1 MPNHDPSDHPLGCFQ
16 AHQALNVLRAVRD
29 LPSLESIFTAE
40 FRPAEYREDKVL
52 VPALV
57 EENLLGSSPTLSER
71 LRAYFGRVERQQ
83 QRALEHADIRRAIQ
97 TTDVQIRHAIEK
109 SDRGKLL
116 KSKNAR
122 WEEANTLSNLEK
134 KRTELAQQEA
144 AIVFGAQQVKDQFDE
159 LRAAL
164 SEANE
169 LKLYGDRLV
178 QLTHQGAYILA
189 ILEAS
194 PQRHLFGR
202 RLGDILAIGPL
213 LI

>member
-1 MPNHDPSDHPLGCFQ
+1 M
-16 AHQALNVLRAVRD
+16 
-29 LPSLESIFTAE
+29 
-40 FRPAEYREDKVL
+40 
-52 VPALV
+52 
-57 EENLLGSSPTLSER
+57 
-71 LRAYFGRVERQQ
+71 
-83 QRALEHADIRRAIQ
+83 
-97 TTDVQIRHAIEK
+97 
-109 SDRGKLL
+109 
-116 KSKNAR
+116 
-122 WEEANTLSNLEK
+122 
-134 KRTELAQQEA
+134 
-144 AIVFGAQQVKDQFDE
+144 KDQFDE

-213 LI
+213 LS